1 MSFWGNFSFF
11 GGLAKCTQC
20 FPTLP
25 SSLSHSCALG
35 LWAALLSPVPGVSL
49 CAPWA
54 QDLSRAPGIQMESSE
69 HLRAFSS
76 AEKMLG
82 ALPLAHHAVL
92 TFLFSLPLVSSD
104 VLLASQTGG
113 ETRIHPERWDARVPG
128 ASSSGPAL
136 LLPCVGSVPRCSR
149 CLGAAALSAKRVI
162 SSRSDVR
169 FVKQSHSL

>member
-11 GGLAKCTQC
+11 GGLAKCAQC

-35 LWAALLSPVPGVSL
+35 LRAVLLSPVPGVSL
-49 CAPWA
+49 CVPWA

-82 ALPLAHHAVL
+82 ALPLARHTML
-92 TFLFSLPLVSSD
+92 TFLFSLSLVSSD
-104 VLLASQTGG
+104 VLLASQRCKPGVKSGFTPSAGKLG
-113 ETRIHPERWDARVPG
+113 SLVP
-128 ASSSGPAL
+128 PA
-136 LLPCVGSVPRCSR
+136 VAPRCC
-149 CLGAAALSAKRVI
+149 CLVLGWCRAAVGALVQLPYQLN
-162 SSRSDVR
+162 V
-169 FVKQSHSL
+169 

>member
-11 GGLAKCTQC
+11 GGLAKCARC

-35 LWAALLSPVPGVSL
+35 LRAVLLSPVPGVAL
-49 CAPWA
+49 CVPWA

-82 ALPLAHHAVL
+82 ALSCC
-92 TFLFSLPLVSSD
+92 TNLPL
-104 VLLASQTGG
+104 LPAFG
-113 ETRIHPERWDARVPG
+113 EQ
-128 ASSSGPAL
+128 
-136 LLPCVGSVPRCSR
+136 RCSACFPNR
-149 CLGAAALSAKRVI
+149 G
-162 SSRSDVR
+162 
-169 FVKQSHSL
+169 